1 MSKTFSDILIET
13 IITEKSTLVAKQS
26 KYTFKVSKD
35 ATKFQ
40 IRKSFE
46 SLCPKRKI
54 LAIQTVKIAGHRR
67 RTKGGF
73 KNPIDGKKAIV
84 TIEGDRIEYFPESA

>member
-1 MSKTFSDILIET
+1 MAKGLKDTILEP
-13 IITEKSTLVAKQS
+13 IITEKSTALSVQS

-46 SLCPKRKI
+46 SLFPKRKI